1 MGIEERLSLYERGV
15 QIFKKIQE
23 EKENARKAKE
33 ERILKKELKIK
44 EKIIKKQQIEEQ
56 KKVNEIKKDAELQ
69 NQKIFEEQKNK
80 RLKGTVKWFNPNK
93 GYGFIERE
101 DGKKDIFVHIS
112 AVNNAG
118 LKTLKSDEVV
128 TFEVEINEKGETSI
142 NLQKIS

>member
-1 MGIEERLSLYERGV
+1 M
-15 QIFKKIQE
+15 FT
-23 EKENARKAKE
+23 
-33 ERILKKELKIK
+33 
-44 EKIIKKQQIEEQ
+44 
-56 KKVNEIKKDAELQ
+56 
-69 NQKIFEEQKNK
+69 
-80 RLKGTVKWFNPNK
+80 GTVKWFNPNK